1 MKTYAYFPGCSLE
14 KMAYSYHQSAVET
27 TRALGVELKELED
40 WNCCGATAYFHV
52 DELLA
57 FTLCARNIAMAEKEQ
72 LDLVAP
78 CSGCYKN
85 AYFAREAL
93 LHDPDLAEH
102 INEALAEDNLHFAG
116 TSQIR
121 HLIEVFVCD
130 VGLEAI
136 KAKVTTPLKGL
147 RVAPYYG
154 CQILRPRKKQG
165 EDVER
170 PRFFEDLIAACGAEP
185 VEYLLRLT
193 CCGGALIITN
203 RVAALSMVRNLLEC
217 AVRAKA
223 DLIVTACPLCQVN
236 LECYQKQVNREFGTD
251 LNVPVIYFTQLLG
264 LALGIPPKR
273 LGIGSELVDVM
284 PVIRKAAQAE
294 AAPATAA

>member
-14 KMAYSYHQSAVET
+14 KMAYSYHLSAMET

-57 FTLCARNIAMAEKEQ
+57 YTLSARNIAMAEKER
-72 LDLVAP
+72 LNLVAP

-85 AYFAREAL
+85 LFFTREHL
-93 LHDPDLAEH
+93 RRDPDLAEH
-102 INEALAEDNLHFAG
+102 INAALAEDDLKFSGGA
-116 TSQIR
+116 TVQ
-121 HLIEVFVCD
+121 HLIEVFARD
-130 VGLEAI
+130 VGPGEI
-136 KAKVTTPLKGL
+136 KAKVTHPLSGL

-154 CQILRPRKKQG
+154 CQILRPRKDG

-170 PRFFEDLIAACGAEP
+170 PRFFEELVAAVGAVP
-185 VEYLLRLT
+185 VEYPLRLR

-203 RVAALSMVRNLLEC
+203 REAALGMVRNLLES
-217 AVRAKA
+217 AVKA
-223 DLIVTACPLCQVN
+223 GAAVIATACPLCQVN
-236 LECYQKQVNREFGTD
+236 LECYQKQVNKEFGTD
-251 LNVPVIYFTQLLG
+251 LNVPVMYFTQLIG

-273 LGIGSELVDVM
+273 LGIGSELVAVM
-284 PVIRKAAQAE
+284 PAIVRAME
-294 AAPATAA
+294 SEPVPAGK